1 MFTLARAVIDITA
14 PMAAFN
20 ASMAHVGRTMQQM
33 RTSMAVPI
41 GLAVGAGVGGIAL
54 GLSRAIAASTDFAE
68 ASSKARQVLGPDFAA
83 VGAMADDMAARFGIV
98 RSVALDA
105 AANFAQMGQG
115 MGMAGGEAAQFSM
128 HFAKLAQDLQSFNN
142 IPTYEQ
148 ALIKLQGALAGET
161 ESLGRLGVNVREA
174 NVLEYARARGIAR
187 TSEELTEQQKVMI
200 RANIITASLS
210 KVSGDME
217 RTQGDLANRTRR
229 FSGTLTNAFESLGT
243 AMMPALKAIMGA
255 LNESATAFAGW
266 VEANKAAIGSFALA
280 AVEMGGGFLATMGSV
295 ISGLNQAGV
304 AFAQWVADS
313 AMFRA
318 AVAGINAAYAGMR
331 AVGTETMTALGV
343 IWRNWAQIVAEAFI
357 RAKQAIFNLMD
368 AFEWLGRSMA
378 SLARWIADNW
388 AAIIIDSI
396 KAIGVSVMNLVK
408 NLTNLGSAIG
418 TFAGDPTRGFEFKWT
433 PLLDGFKATMK
444 ELPKI
449 ARPVF
454 TDMQGEIDAL
464 RNQVAGNEAEA
475 AVAAAGGPQARKAAA
490 NAVRAARAGFD
501 VPAGKGSPG
510 KAEFVGLAE
519 FAKKIQTGAMGKDKV
534 GDQQLSVARQSLIA
548 LGRID
553 QAVRR
558 PQVAVAVGPA

>member
-20 ASMAHVGRTMQQM
+20 ASMAHVAATMQQM

-54 GLSRAIAASTDFAE
+54 GLSRAIAASTDLVE
-68 ASSKARQVLGPDFAA
+68 ASSKAKQVLGSAFGEMA
-83 VGAMADDMAARFGIV
+83 AMADEMASRFGIV
-98 RSVALDA
+98 KATIYDA
-105 AANFAQMGQG
+105 TANFAQFAQG
-115 MGMAGGEAAQFSM
+115 MGMADDASTKFGM
-128 HFAKLAQDLQSFNN
+128 HFARLATDLQSFNN
-142 IPTYEQ
+142 LPSYEM

-217 RTQGDLANRTRR
+217 RTQGDLANQTRR

-243 AMMPALKAIMGA
+243 AMMPAFKAIMGA

-266 VEANKAAIGSFALA
+266 VEANKAAVGQLA
-280 AVEMGGGFLATMGSV
+280 MDMVKMAGGFLSTMGSV
-295 ISGLNQAGV
+295 ISGLNQAAV
-304 AFAQWVADS
+304 AFRTWVTES
-313 AMFRA
+313 AVFQG
-318 AVAGINAAYAGMR
+318 AVAGINAAYAAMR
-331 AVGTETMTALGV
+331 AVGTEVMTTLGV
-343 IWRNWAQIVAEAFI
+343 VWRNWAQIVAEGVI
-357 RAKQAIFNLMD
+357 RAKQAVFNLVD
-368 AFEWLGRSMA
+368 AIEWLGGA
-378 SLARWIADNW
+378 LGALGGWIVNNW
-388 AAIIIDSI
+388 KEIIIDSI
-396 KAIGVSVMNLVK
+396 KAIGYSVMNLVK
-408 NLTNLGSAIG
+408 NITNLGTALG
-418 TFAGDPTRGFEFKWT
+418 TYVVDPTRGLEFKWT

-464 RNQVAGNEAEA
+464 RKQVAVNETDAIA
-475 AVAAAGGPQARKAAA
+475 NVGAPAARKAAA

-501 VPAGKGSPG
+501 VPDGKSKG
-510 KAEFVGLAE
+510 KSEFVGLAE
-519 FAKKIQTGAMGKDKV
+519 FAKKIQTGAMGKETE
-534 GDQQLSVARQSLIA
+534 GRRQTSLLERSNGL
-548 LGRID
+548 LGQIN